1 MRVIGA
7 TFILLLVLPVAG
19 VAQKSVASLRPAHA
33 AALQEYLAKHP
44 RLDFM
49 PESVCDRGS
58 LKAMR
63 EHFGSQFAP
72 FYTVGDFNYDGRQ
85 DFALVLVKAGAPR
98 VDTTLGEPHR
108 YRYDVRVVVFNG
120 AGGDRYRPAFERDY
134 DAPLVCFL
142 ALSRERRSKLYFAI
156 FETDDGF
163 VMTPAGRGYI
173 AEALFDDR

>member
-7 TFILLLVLPVAG
+7 TSILLLALTATG
-19 VAQKSVASLRPAHA
+19 AAQKSVASLRPAHA
-33 AALQEYLAKHP
+33 AALQEYLAKH
-44 RLDFM
+44 RDFDFLS
-49 PESVCDRGS
+49 EGRCDPGS

-63 EHFGSQFAP
+63 EQFGPRFNP
-72 FYTVGDFNYDGRQ
+72 FYKVGDFNHDGRQ
-85 DFALVLVKAGAPR
+85 DFALVLVRDRAAR
-98 VDTTLGEPHR
+98 VETMLAESHR

-120 AGGDRYRPAFERDY
+120 ERRGGYRPAFERDY

-173 AEALFDDR
+173 AEALYDDR